1 MKKFL
6 ITLLVAA
13 MALTFAAC
21 RDRDGGGYR
30 ATEDDGGWYATSTVR
45 HNLRF
50 SFTVSEAT
58 AWGMSSQLFAD
69 LIYERTR
76 GNVNIQVFPNEV
88 LAGGNQAQAAEMV
101 MMGITDLDFRSNI
114 IFTVMNE
121 NFGVISLPFMYE
133 SAEQAHEM
141 LQGPAGDH
149 YRQMLLN
156 NGLVL
161 LGFGESGMRQLTSST
176 PIRTVE
182 DLVGQRIRVPGMQL
196 LMAAFERMGANPI
209 SMSFA
214 EVFMALQQGAIDGQE
229 NPVDII
235 YGNLIYEVQN
245 YITLWNYVYDALF
258 LTVNQRLFD
267 SFPPDYQ
274 RIFREVGE
282 HAAAFQVQLNRQRIA
297 EQLAYFESRGVTV
310 ITPTPAAMEGFRAVG
325 AYMREMFS
333 APDRFGPEV
342 VALFTPE

>member
-1 MKKFL
+1 MG
-6 ITLLVAA
+6 AQ
-13 MALTFAAC
+13 
-21 RDRDGGGYR
+21 R
-30 ATEDDGGWYATSTVR
+30 
-45 HNLRF
+45 
-50 SFTVSEAT
+50 
-58 AWGMSSQLFAD
+58 FAD

-88 LAGGNQAQAAEMV
+88 LAGGNNAQAAEMV

-114 IFTVMNE
+114 IFTVINE
-121 NFGVISLPFMYE
+121 NYGVITLPFMFE
-133 SAEQAHEM
+133 SAEQAHAV

-156 NGLVL
+156 DGLVL
-161 LGFGESGMRQLTSST
+161 LGFGENGMRQLTSNT

-182 DLVGQRIRVPGMQL
+182 DLAGQRIRVPGMQL
-196 LMAAFERMGANPI
+196 LMAAFQRMGANPI
-209 SMSFA
+209 SMAFA
-214 EVFMALQQGAIDGQE
+214 EVFMALQQGTIDGQE
-229 NPVDII
+229 NPLDVI

-245 YITLWNYVYDALF
+245 YLMLWNYAYDALF

-282 HAAAFQVQLNRQRIA
+282 YAAAFQVQLNRQRIA

-310 ITPTPAAMEGFRAVG
+310 ITPTPEAMEGFRPIG
-325 AYMREMFS
+325 DYMREMFI

-342 VALFTPE
+342 IALFTPQ